1 MSPVEPPL
9 AAPLAP
15 PEPDPGPRAVRR
27 LAAVV
32 TGRRSAVLVIAL
44 WFVAAIVVT
53 PLAARLTRA
62 ENNDASAFLPRR
74 AESTRVL
81 DQQRKLPGGA
91 YIPVVVVLERATGV
105 TAADRTAAAAI
116 RADLGRV
123 TPGPTAAI
131 TAPDGRELLV
141 SGGLAQIADADVFT
155 GIVSDLRRTA
165 RAQAPPGATVAV
177 TGPAG
182 LITDTFDTISGIETT
197 LLFVAAAVVAVTLL
211 IVYRS
216 PVLWLVPLG
225 TVAVADQAA
234 TGLTYLLARH
244 AGLTVNA
251 QSAGILRVL
260 VFGAGTDYA
269 LLLISRYRE
278 ELTRHRDDR
287 AAMRA
292 ALTRAG
298 PALFASAAT
307 VVMSLLCL
315 LLAELSSD
323 RGLGPVGAV
332 GIVCAFTAMVTLLPA
347 GLVVFGRRLF
357 WPFVPRYGVASRDR
371 TGAWVWIGDRI
382 AGRPRTVWLTTALL
396 LGGLVVGLISLN
408 PNLRQDQIY
417 RHPVESVTGAHLVE
431 RSFPAGATAPTYI
444 VARAATADRVRAV
457 AAATPGVATALPT
470 GQAAGL
476 AEVTVVLAG
485 QPDGSAAYATIRR
498 LRARVRAVPGA
509 DPLVGGTTAVNLDIH
524 KAAVRDRT
532 VVIPVVL
539 AVIALVL
546 GLLLRSV
553 VAPLLLIATVVLSF
567 LASLGASAVVFAHLL
582 GFAGT
587 DPALPLFGFIF
598 LVALGIDYNI
608 FLMSRVREEAAR
620 TGPRDGVRSGLA
632 VTGGVITS
640 AGAVLAAT
648 FSALLLLPLVLL
660 AEVGFL
666 VAFGVLLDTFIVRSV
681 LVPALAL
688 DAGRAMWWPGALS
701 RKPAA

>member
-1 MSPVEPPL
+1 VAARLATLPTARRASWLFVVLWLAL
-9 AAPLAP
+9 AAFA
-15 PEPDPGPRAVRR
+15 
-27 LAAVV
+27 
-32 TGRRSAVLVIAL
+32 
-44 WFVAAIVVT
+44 T
-53 PLAARLTRA
+53 PLAAKLTKA
-62 ENNDASAFLPRR
+62 ENNEASAFLPRR

-81 DQQRKLPGGA
+81 DLQRTLPGGDSVP
-91 YIPVVVVLERATGV
+91 IVVVLERPSGITS
-105 TAADRTAAAAI
+105 ADRAAGTRI
-116 RADLGRV
+116 RGVLERL
-123 TPGPTAAI
+123 TPAPTAFI
-131 TAPDGRELLV
+131 TSPDNRELLV
-141 SGGLAQIADADVFT
+141 TGGLAQTSDADAFT
-155 GIVSDLRRTA
+155 GVVKDVRRA
-165 RAQAPPGATVAV
+165 AHSQAPPGARVAV

-182 LITDTFDTISGIETT
+182 LVTDTFDTISGIERT
-197 LLFVAAAVVAVTLL
+197 LLIVAATVVAVTLL
-211 IVYRS
+211 VVYRS

-225 TVAVADQAA
+225 TVAVADQTA
-234 TGLTYLLARH
+234 TGMTYLLARH

-298 PALFASAAT
+298 PALLASAAT
-307 VVMSLLCL
+307 VVMGLLCL

-332 GIVCAFTAMVTLLPA
+332 GITCAFAAMVTLLPTVLA
-347 GLVVFGRRLF
+347 IFGRRLF
-357 WPFVPRYGVASRDR
+357 WPFVPRYGVAMRDR
-371 TGAWVWIGDRI
+371 SGIWVKIGNRI
-382 AGRPRTVWLTTALL
+382 AGRPRTVWITTSLL
-396 LGGLVVGLISLN
+396 LGGLVIGLVSLT

-417 RHPVESVTGAHLVE
+417 RHPVESVTGAHLLE

-444 VARAATADRVRAV
+444 VARAGSLERVRA
-457 AAATPGVATALPT
+457 AAATTPGVATVLPT
-470 GQAAGL
+470 GQADGL
-476 AEVTVVLAG
+476 AELTVVLAG
-485 QPDGSAAYATIRR
+485 EPDGPAAYTTIREVR
-498 LRARVRAVPGA
+498 RRVRAVPGA
-509 DPLVGGTTAVNLDIH
+509 DALVGGTTAVNLDIRD
-524 KAAVRDRT
+524 AAIRDRT

-539 AVIALVL
+539 AVIAVVL

-553 VAPLLLIATVVLSF
+553 VAPVLLIATVLLSF
-567 LASLGASAVVFAHLL
+567 LAALGASAVVFTHVL

-587 DPALPLFGFIF
+587 DPSLPLFGFIF

-608 FLMSRVREEAAR
+608 FLMTRVREEAAR
-620 TGPRDGVRSGLA
+620 SGPRDGVLGGLA

-648 FSALLLLPLVLL
+648 FSALLILPLVLL

-666 VAFGVLLDTFIVRSV
+666 VAFGVLLDTFVVRSV

-688 DAGRAMWWPGALS
+688 DVGPKIWWPGALS
-701 RKPAA
+701 RRPDVPRHH